1 MANPSLHE
9 LMTPKKATQTSN
21 ILELAEYKD
30 SRQDSFTNIFQQWQP
45 PASRGIYGGA
55 LIALCL
61 SAAQKTVSG
70 DFHIHSCHCFFLLA
84 GSIDIRVI
92 FHVERIRDGTTF
104 ATRRVEARQQGRSI
118 ATVMVSFARQSSVE
132 VKQLQHSTFPMGDLK
147 PPDEV
152 VEEEPE
158 WTRTEPFQRRAI
170 DARDQLVS
178 SIHPHQRI
186 FRQWIRY
193 KGVIPSADGPS
204 AHLHALAFVTDSYFI
219 LTAARVHRL
228 WRLPFEPE
236 DVPFL
241 QKEVR
246 SQVQKVSECE
256 SLGSSVDE
264 WVELQRLAM
273 VASLDH
279 TIYFHEPLRIKA
291 DDWMFAEMESPWA
304 AHGRALV
311 VQRIFSKDGTLLATC
326 SQEGILR
333 LKEDGAQNGSKL

>member
-1 MANPSLHE
+1 MANPSLHKS
-9 LMTPKKATQTSN
+9 MTPKKATQTSN

-30 SRQDSFTNIFQQWQP
+30 SRQQWQP
-45 PASRGIYGGA
+45 PASRGLYGGA

-104 ATRRVEARQQGRSI
+104 ATRRVEARQQGNSI
-118 ATVMVSFARQSSVE
+118 ATVM
-132 VKQLQHSTFPMGDLK
+132 HSTFPMDDLK

-158 WTRTEPFQRRAI
+158 WTLTEPFQRRAI

-178 SIHPHQRI
+178 SVHPHQRI

-204 AHLHALAFVTDSYFI
+204 AHLQALAFVTDSYFI

-256 SLGSSVDE
+256 SLGSSVDD

-311 VQRIFSKDGTLLATC
+311 VQRIFSKEGTMLATC

>member
-9 LMTPKKATQTSN
+9 SMTPKKATQTSN

-118 ATVMVSFARQSSVE
+118 ATVM
-132 VKQLQHSTFPMGDLK
+132 HSTFPMDDLK

-158 WTRTEPFQRRAI
+158 WTRTEPF
-170 DARDQLVS
+170 
-178 SIHPHQRI
+178 
-186 FRQWIRY
+186 
-193 KGVIPSADGPS
+193 
-204 AHLHALAFVTDSYFI
+204 
-219 LTAARVHRL
+219 
-228 WRLPFEPE
+228 
-236 DVPFL
+236 
-241 QKEVR
+241 
-246 SQVQKVSECE
+246 
-256 SLGSSVDE
+256 
-264 WVELQRLAM
+264 RLAYC
-273 VASLDH
+273 DI
-279 TIYFHEPLRIKA
+279 TR
-291 DDWMFAEMESPWA
+291 
-304 AHGRALV
+304 
-311 VQRIFSKDGTLLATC
+311 
-326 SQEGILR
+326 
-333 LKEDGAQNGSKL
+333 

>member
-9 LMTPKKATQTSN
+9 SMTPKKATQTSN

-84 GSIDIRVI
+84 GPIDIRVI

-118 ATVMVSFARQSSVE
+118 ATVMNHFNVEQSMQETSWSPAYILLKEYFDSGFA
-132 VKQLQHSTFPMGDLK
+132 T
-147 PPDEV
+147 
-152 VEEEPE
+152 
-158 WTRTEPFQRRAI
+158 
-170 DARDQLVS
+170 
-178 SIHPHQRI
+178 
-186 FRQWIRY
+186 
-193 KGVIPSADGPS
+193 SADGPS

-311 VQRIFSKDGTLLATC
+311 VQRIFSKDGTLLVTC

>member
-1 MANPSLHE
+1 
-9 LMTPKKATQTSN
+9 
-21 ILELAEYKD
+21 
-30 SRQDSFTNIFQQWQP
+30 
-45 PASRGIYGGA
+45 
-55 LIALCL
+55 
-61 SAAQKTVSG
+61 
-70 DFHIHSCHCFFLLA
+70 
-84 GSIDIRVI
+84 
-92 FHVERIRDGTTF
+92 
-104 ATRRVEARQQGRSI
+104 
-118 ATVMVSFARQSSVE
+118 
-132 VKQLQHSTFPMGDLK
+132 MGDLK

-152 VEEEPE
+152 VGEEPE
-158 WTRTEPFQRRAI
+158 WTHTEPFQRRAI

-178 SIHPHQRI
+178 RVHPHQRI

-228 WRLPFEPE
+228 WCLPFEPE

-279 TIYFHEPLRIKA
+279 TIYFHEPLRTKA

-304 AHGRALV
+304 AHGRAFV

-333 LKEDGAQNGSKL
+333 LKEGGVQNGSKL